1 MALTE
6 LHPFIMNSEKPP
18 LRPTTGF
25 HIRSRQYVRLIADL
39 MPGAAIDVGGG
50 QGYWAIMLAQLGWK
64 VSLVEKSE
72 MARNDAMVLTKNLS
86 DKIQIHDVLDNLEP
100 ESADL
105 LCALEVLEHLSEPAK
120 SLRSWAAHLKADGY
134 GLFSFP
140 AWPEW
145 FSAEDVKAGHLYR
158 FNINDVSDLFSSS
171 TGWNI
176 CKMSGYGFP
185 FRNLLHIYNNRR
197 LHNKQFEEP
206 SKATLSSGVYREAR
220 LPIWLDYAAGF
231 ITDSLQRLIGPRKP
245 NWGLVVLVQKKN

>member
-1 MALTE
+1 MSTE
-6 LHPFIMNSEKPP
+6 QPP

-39 MPGAAIDVGGG
+39 IPGTAIDVGGG
-50 QGYWAIMLAQLGWK
+50 QGYWAIRLAQLGWQ
-64 VSLVEKSE
+64 VDLVEKSE
-72 MARNDAMVLTKNLS
+72 MARRDAQYLTKSFS
-86 DKIQIHDVLDNLEP
+86 DTIHIHTTLKNLEP

-105 LCALEVLEHLSEPAK
+105 LCGLEVLEHLSDPAQ
-120 SLRSWAAHLKADGY
+120 SLRSWAAHLKPGGF

-176 CKMSGYGFP
+176 CTMIGYGFP
-185 FRNLLHIYNNRR
+185 FRNLLHLYNNRR
-197 LHNKQFEEP
+197 FQNKQFEEP
-206 SKATLSSGVYREAR
+206 NKATLSSGVYREAR
-220 LPIWLDYAAGF
+220 LPLWLDYAARF
-231 ITDSLQRLIGPRKP
+231 ITDSFQRLIGPRKP
-245 NWGLVVLVQKKN
+245 NWGVAVLVQKKN